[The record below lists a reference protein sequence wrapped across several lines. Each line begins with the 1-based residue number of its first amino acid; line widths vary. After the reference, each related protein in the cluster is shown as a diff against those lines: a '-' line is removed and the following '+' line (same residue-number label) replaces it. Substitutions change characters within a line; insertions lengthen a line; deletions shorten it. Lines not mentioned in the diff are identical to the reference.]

1 MWALADTVLRNNDV
15 FYVTY
20 EIKDAEFDELQ
31 ILIYMDDT
39 LQKIRYKKV
48 RQKLRYLQTELE
60 ETKIIYKKCLDK
72 FNTDFAEYLFGEEGD
87 MSKSMDSEE
96 VKYDK
101 IDTDVDEETIKDV
114 YRKVAAKTHPDKK
127 DGDENEFKRLNQANK
142 NKDFGT
148 ILEMADEYDVP
159 IESSEFMMLEM
170 AKQNKSIVQSIENM
184 KLTWAWHYV
193 HLNGKDK
200 EQFKKYVLQQLN
212 VK

>member
-1 MWALADTVLRNNDV
+1 
-15 FYVTY
+15 
-20 EIKDAEFDELQ
+20 
-31 ILIYMDDT
+31 MDDT

-60 ETKIIYKKCLDK
+60 ETKLIYKHCLDT
-72 FNTDFAEYLFGEEGD
+72 FNTDFAEYLMNDESD
-87 MSKSMDSEE
+87 ISAPIDSEE

-101 IDTDVDEETIKDV
+101 LDTDVDDETIKDV

-127 DGDENEFKRLNQANK
+127 DGNEDEFKRLNEANK

-193 HLNGKDK
+193 HLDGKNK
-200 EQFKKYVLQQLN
+200 EEFKKYVLQQLN
-212 VK
+212 IK

>member
-1 MWALADTVLRNNDV
+1 M
-15 FYVTY
+15 
-20 EIKDAEFDELQ
+20 DE
-31 ILIYMDDT
+31 T

-60 ETKIIYKKCLDK
+60 ETKLIYQVCLDK
-72 FNTDFAEYLFGEEGD
+72 FNTEFSNFMQEGPD
-87 MSKSMDSEE
+87 SVVTGDSEK

-101 IDTDVDEETIKDV
+101 LDTDVSEETIKDV

-127 DGDENEFKRLNQANK
+127 NGDEEVFKKLNKANK

-148 ILEMADEYDVP
+148 ILEMADEYDIP

-170 AKQNKSIVQSIENM
+170 AKQNKSIVNSIENM
-184 KLTWAWHYV
+184 KLTWAWTFA
-193 HLNGKDK
+193 HLRGNDK
-200 EQFKKYVLQQLN
+200 EEFKKYVLQQLN

>member
-1 MWALADTVLRNNDV
+1 
-15 FYVTY
+15 
-20 EIKDAEFDELQ
+20 
-31 ILIYMDDT
+31 MDDT

-60 ETKIIYKKCLDK
+60 ETKLIYKHCLDK

-101 IDTDVDEETIKDV
+101 IDTDVNEETIKDV

-127 DGDENEFKRLNQANK
+127 DGNENEFKRLNQANK

-148 ILEMADEYDVP
+148 ILEMADEYNIP

-170 AKQNKSIVQSIENM
+170 AKQNKSIIQSIENM

-193 HLNGKDK
+193 HLDGKNK

>member
-1 MWALADTVLRNNDV
+1 M
-15 FYVTY
+15 
-20 EIKDAEFDELQ
+20 DE
-31 ILIYMDDT
+31 T
-39 LQKIRYKKV
+39 LQKLRYKKV

-72 FNTDFAEYLFGEEGD
+72 FNTDFAKYLFGEEGD
-87 MSKSMDSEE
+87 ISKSMDSEE
-96 VKYDK
+96 VKFDK
-101 IDTDVDEETIKDV
+101 LDTDVDDETIKDV

-127 DGDENEFKRLNQANK
+127 EGNEDEFKRLNQANK
-142 NKDFGT
+142 NKDFVT

-193 HLNGKDK
+193 HLGGKNK

>member
-1 MWALADTVLRNNDV
+1 
-15 FYVTY
+15 
-20 EIKDAEFDELQ
+20 
-31 ILIYMDDT
+31 MDDT

-60 ETKIIYKKCLDK
+60 ETKLIYKHCLDT
-72 FNTDFAEYLFGEEGD
+72 FNTDFAEYLMNDESD
-87 MSKSMDSEE
+87 ISAPIDSEE

-101 IDTDVDEETIKDV
+101 LDTDVDDETIKDV

-127 DGDENEFKRLNQANK
+127 DGSEDEFKKLNEANK

-148 ILEMADEYDVP
+148 ILEMADEYDIP

-193 HLNGKDK
+193 HLDGKNK
-200 EQFKKYVLQQLN
+200 EEFKKYVLQQLN
-212 VK
+212 IK

>member
-1 MWALADTVLRNNDV
+1 
-15 FYVTY
+15 
-20 EIKDAEFDELQ
+20 
-31 ILIYMDDT
+31 MDDT

-60 ETKIIYKKCLDK
+60 ETKLIYKNCLDK

-101 IDTDVDEETIKDV
+101 IDTDVNEETIKDV

-127 DGDENEFKRLNQANK
+127 DGNENEFKRLNQANK

-170 AKQNKSIVQSIENM
+170 AKQNKSIIQSIENM

-193 HLNGKDK
+193 HLDGKNK

>member
-1 MWALADTVLRNNDV
+1 
-15 FYVTY
+15 
-20 EIKDAEFDELQ
+20 
-31 ILIYMDDT
+31 MDDT

-48 RQKLRYLQTELE
+48 RQKLRYLQTELQ
-60 ETKIIYKKCLDK
+60 ETKLIYKNCLDK

-101 IDTDVDEETIKDV
+101 IDTDVSEETIKDV

-148 ILEMADEYDVP
+148 ILEMA
-159 IESSEFMMLEM
+159 
-170 AKQNKSIVQSIENM
+170 KQNKSIIQSIENM

-193 HLNGKDK
+193 HLDGKNK

>member
-1 MWALADTVLRNNDV
+1 
-15 FYVTY
+15 
-20 EIKDAEFDELQ
+20 
-31 ILIYMDDT
+31 MDDT

-60 ETKIIYKKCLDK
+60 ETKIIYKNCLDK

-101 IDTDVDEETIKDV
+101 IDTDVSEETIKDV

>member
-1 MWALADTVLRNNDV
+1 
-15 FYVTY
+15 
-20 EIKDAEFDELQ
+20 
-31 ILIYMDDT
+31 MDDT

-48 RQKLRYLQTELE
+48 RQKLRYLQTELQ
-60 ETKIIYKKCLDK
+60 ETKLIYKNCLDK

-101 IDTDVDEETIKDV
+101 IDTDVSEETIKDV

-159 IESSEFMMLEM
+159 IETSEFMMLEM
-170 AKQNKSIVQSIENM
+170 AKQNKSIIQSIENM

-193 HLNGKDK
+193 HLDGKNK

>member
-1 MWALADTVLRNNDV
+1 M
-15 FYVTY
+15 
-20 EIKDAEFDELQ
+20 DE
-31 ILIYMDDT
+31 T

-60 ETKIIYKKCLDK
+60 ETKLIYQVCLDK
-72 FNTDFAEYLFGEEGD
+72 FNTEFSNFMQEGPD
-87 MSKSMDSEE
+87 SVVTGDSEK

-101 IDTDVDEETIKDV
+101 LDTDVSEETIKDV

-127 DGDENEFKRLNQANK
+127 DGDEEVFKKLNKANK

-148 ILEMADEYDVP
+148 ILEMADEYDIP

-170 AKQNKSIVQSIENM
+170 AKQNKSIVNSIENM
-184 KLTWAWHYV
+184 KLTWAWTFA
-193 HLNGKDK
+193 HLRGNDK
-200 EQFKKYVLQQLN
+200 EEFKKYVLQQLN

>member
-1 MWALADTVLRNNDV
+1 M
-15 FYVTY
+15 
-20 EIKDAEFDELQ
+20 DE
-31 ILIYMDDT
+31 T

-60 ETKIIYKKCLDK
+60 ETKMIYQVCLDK
-72 FNTDFAEYLFGEEGD
+72 FNTEFSNFMQEGPD
-87 MSKSMDSEE
+87 SVVTGDSEK

-101 IDTDVDEETIKDV
+101 LDTDVSEETIKDV

-127 DGDENEFKRLNQANK
+127 DGDEEVFKKLNKANK

-148 ILEMADEYDVP
+148 ILEMADEYDIP

-170 AKQNKSIVQSIENM
+170 AKQNKSIVNSIENM
-184 KLTWAWHYV
+184 KLTWAWTYA
-193 HLNGKDK
+193 HLRGNDK
-200 EQFKKYVLQQLN
+200 EEFKKYVLQQLN

>member
-1 MWALADTVLRNNDV
+1 
-15 FYVTY
+15 
-20 EIKDAEFDELQ
+20 
-31 ILIYMDDT
+31 MDDT

-72 FNTDFAEYLFGEEGD
+72 FNTDFAKYLFGEEGD
-87 MSKSMDSEE
+87 ISKSMDSEE
-96 VKYDK
+96 DK
-101 IDTDVDEETIKDV
+101 LDNDVDYETIKDD

-127 DGDENEFKRLNQANK
+127 EGNEDEFKRLNQANK

-193 HLNGKDK
+193 HLGGKNK

>member
-1 MWALADTVLRNNDV
+1 
-15 FYVTY
+15 
-20 EIKDAEFDELQ
+20 
-31 ILIYMDDT
+31 MDDT

-48 RQKLRYLQTELE
+48 RQKLRYLQTELQ
-60 ETKIIYKKCLDK
+60 ETKLIYKNCLDK

-101 IDTDVDEETIKDV
+101 IDTDVSEETIKDV

-148 ILEMADEYDVP
+148 ILEMADEYDIP
-159 IESSEFMMLEM
+159 IETSEFMMLEM

-193 HLNGKDK
+193 HLGGKNK

>member
-1 MWALADTVLRNNDV
+1 
-15 FYVTY
+15 
-20 EIKDAEFDELQ
+20 
-31 ILIYMDDT
+31 MDDT

-48 RQKLRYLQTELE
+48 RQKLRYLQTELQ
-60 ETKIIYKKCLDK
+60 ETKLIYKNCLDK

-101 IDTDVDEETIKDV
+101 IDTDVSEETIKDV

-170 AKQNKSIVQSIENM
+170 AKQNKSIIQSIENM

-193 HLNGKDK
+193 HLDGKNK

>member
-1 MWALADTVLRNNDV
+1 
-15 FYVTY
+15 
-20 EIKDAEFDELQ
+20 
-31 ILIYMDDT
+31 MDDT

-60 ETKIIYKKCLDK
+60 ETKMIYRVCLDK
-72 FNTDFAEYLFGEEGD
+72 FNVEF
-87 MSKSMDSEE
+87 SKFMQDGPDEVVSTDSEK

-101 IDTDVDEETIKDV
+101 LDTDVSEETIKDV

-170 AKQNKSIVQSIENM
+170 AKQNKSIIQSIENM

-193 HLNGKDK
+193 HLDGKNK

>member
-1 MWALADTVLRNNDV
+1 
-15 FYVTY
+15 
-20 EIKDAEFDELQ
+20 
-31 ILIYMDDT
+31 MDDT
-39 LQKIRYKKV
+39 LQKLRYKKV

-60 ETKIIYKKCLDK
+60 ETKILYKMCLDK

-101 IDTDVDEETIKDV
+101 LDTDVSEETIKDV

-127 DGDENEFKRLNQANK
+127 DGSEDEFKKLNKANK

-159 IESSEFMMLEM
+159 IETSEFMMLEM
-170 AKQNKSIVQSIENM
+170 AKQNKSIIQSIENM

-193 HLNGKDK
+193 HLKGKDK

>member
-1 MWALADTVLRNNDV
+1 
-15 FYVTY
+15 
-20 EIKDAEFDELQ
+20 
-31 ILIYMDDT
+31 MDDT

-60 ETKIIYKKCLDK
+60 ETKLIYKDCLDT
-72 FNTDFAEYLFGEEGD
+72 FNTDFAEYLMNDESD
-87 MSKSMDSEE
+87 ISAPIDSEE

-101 IDTDVDEETIKDV
+101 LDTDVDDETIKDV

-127 DGDENEFKRLNQANK
+127 DGSEDEFKKLNEANK

-148 ILEMADEYDVP
+148 ILEMADEYDIP

-193 HLNGKDK
+193 HLDGKNK
-200 EQFKKYVLQQLN
+200 EEFKKYVLQQLN